1 MMAHSLSQFQLPKSG
16 EFPNIFTGYE
26 FILNEYERNYSEID
40 DDIDIIIEQKYPD
53 LFLLGKI
60 KIELEEKFKRH
71 VDIIRIRKSL
81 NPFLKKR
88 IERDTIYV

>member
-1 MMAHSLSQFQLPKSG
+1 MNKDDIVKELVKIKNRYGNEIIRIGIFGSVARG
-16 EFPNIFTGYE
+16 EATQ
-26 FILNEYERNYSEID
+26 YS
-40 DDIDIIIEQKYPD
+40 DIDIIIEQKYPD

-81 NPFLKKR
+81 SPFLKKR